1 MILQNNA
8 CVQNA
13 VNRSYLAF
21 CGAFFYQTDQQQQEM
36 GGLEIQLKTA
46 LPPSIFGVMLMMIMP
61 GTGFWT
67 FQEALTDW

>member
-1 MILQNNA
+1 M
-8 CVQNA
+8 QNA

-46 LPPSIFGVMLMMIMP
+46 LPTFIFGVMSMVMLVP
-61 GTGFWT
+61 GARHWRWVLDFPGNF
-67 FQEALTDW
+67 